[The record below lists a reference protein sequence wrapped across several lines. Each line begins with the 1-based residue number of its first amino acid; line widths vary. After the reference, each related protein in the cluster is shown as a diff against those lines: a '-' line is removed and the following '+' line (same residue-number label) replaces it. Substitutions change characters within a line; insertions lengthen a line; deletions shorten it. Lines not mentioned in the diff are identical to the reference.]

1 MSIRNQSRRGFLR
14 VCLGGPLGVWLTAS
28 IGDDAFAAAAEGGH
42 RAMVW
47 LWMNGGPSHIDTLD
61 LKPGHANGGE
71 FRPIDTAA
79 PDVQICEHLPQL
91 AGQMNHVSLVRS
103 MTSKEGSHERGRYF
117 VQTGYL
123 PAGATSHPSFGAIVS
138 QELGDNKAAIPNYV
152 SIALP
157 SVGSGFLGMQHAAFH
172 IPNPEAKPPNATPAA
187 GINQVRFQRRLGMLK
202 ALEDGF
208 IATRRG
214 QEATDHF
221 EVYQQSVR
229 LMQARELAAFDLA
242 NEKDAV
248 RDAYGRTPFGQG
260 CLLAR
265 RLIEAGVKC
274 VQISLN
280 GWDTH
285 LQNFTRNRQQM
296 EILDPAY
303 ASLVRELS
311 ERGLLSTTLV
321 ACLGEFGRTPQI
333 NPLGGRDHWPKTWT
347 AAVAGAGIQGGRVVG
362 RTSADGMEVAE
373 RPVTV
378 PDLYAT
384 FCQAMGIDPEKEN
397 FTPAGRPI
405 AIANKGTAVA
415 ELFG

>member
-1 MSIRNQSRRGFLR
+1 M
-14 VCLGGPLGVWLTAS
+14 GVWLTSSMGDQVFAKEPG
-28 IGDDAFAAAAEGGH
+28 GDD
-42 RAMVW
+42 RAMVLLW
-47 LWMNGGPSHIDTLD
+47 LNGGPSHLDTFD
-61 LKPGHANGGE
+61 PKPGHPNGGE
-71 FRPIDTAA
+71 FRPISTSAGG
-79 PDVQICEHLPQL
+79 VQICEHLPQL
-91 AGQMNHVSLVRS
+91 AKQMHHLSLVRS

-123 PAGATSHPSFGAIVS
+123 PAGATTHPSMGSIISDV
-138 QELGDNKAAIPNYV
+138 LGEEKSAVPNYV
-152 SIALP
+152 SVTLP

-187 GINQVRFQRRLGMLK
+187 GVDANRFQRRLSMFK

-208 IATRRG
+208 IASRRG
-214 QEATDHF
+214 QDAKDHF
-221 EVYQQSVR
+221 DVYQQSVR

-248 RDAYGRTPFGQG
+248 RDSYGRTPFGQG

-285 LQNFTRNRQQM
+285 LRNFAKNREQM

-303 ASLVRELS
+303 ASLLRELS
-311 ERGLLSTTLV
+311 DRGLLSKTLV
-321 ACLGEFGRTPQI
+321 ACMGEFGRTPKI

-347 AAVAGAGIQGGRVVG
+347 ASMAGAGVQGGRVVG
-362 RTSADGMEVAE
+362 KTSADGMEVAQ
-373 RPVTV
+373 RPVSV

-384 FCQAMGIDPEKEN
+384 FCRAMRIDADKEN
-397 FTPAGRPI
+397 YTPAGRPI
-405 AIANKGTAVA
+405 TIVNKGTAVH
-415 ELFG
+415 ELFAS